1 MNQVTLGQWT
11 SIDPKR
17 NRFRYY
23 RVSLTEDLWKNPC
36 LVKSWGRIGQAPRR
50 RYYWPKADED
60 LAQLLRTTILRREK
74 RGYRIGSTSH

>member
-11 SIDPKR
+11 SIDPAR

-23 RVSLTEDLWKNPC
+23 RVSLTEDLWEKVC
-36 LVKSWGRIGQAPRR
+36 LVKSWGRIGKAPHC

-60 LAQLLRTTILRREK
+60 LAQLLHDTILRREK
-74 RGYRIGSTSH
+74 RGYRADSTGH